1 MAAAHKMAATTRR
14 RELPAWM
21 GTAGEGERPKGVPDR
36 VRRRRQKGARAG
48 GAGALPAI
56 SCLFAMP
63 RAATV
68 YCMNEAELVDVAL
81 SVLAEVKEQDHEQVE
96 QELQA
101 APSQAPGGTASVE
114 EDSDHSPSPPSP
126 SGAGT
131 DAERAGLDDS
141 EDDALKYVREIF
153 FT

>member
-1 MAAAHKMAATTRR
+1 MCQSLQ
-14 RELPAWM
+14 RE
-21 GTAGEGERPKGVPDR
+21 
-36 VRRRRQKGARAG
+36 GAEEKACSG
-48 GAGALPAI
+48 
-56 SCLFAMP
+56 SQ
-63 RAATV
+63 
-68 YCMNEAELVDVAL
+68 E
-81 SVLAEVKEQDHEQVE
+81 EQDHEQVE

-126 SGAGT
+126 SGAGA

>member
-1 MAAAHKMAATTRR
+1 MAAAHKMAATKRR
-14 RELPAWM
+14 RLLPAWM
-21 GTAGEGERPKGVPDR
+21 GAVGEGERRKGLPDR
-36 VRRRRQKGARAG
+36 VRRRRQKTAAEH
-48 GAGALPAI
+48 
-56 SCLFAMP
+56 

-81 SVLAEVKEQDHEQVE
+81 SVLAESLQCEGAEEKACSGSQEEQDLEQVE

-114 EDSDHSPSPPSP
+114 EGSDHSQSPPSP
-126 SGAGT
+126 SGASK
-131 DAERAGLDDS
+131 DAEKAGLDDS